1 MCLHARRPD
10 VAATR
15 ALVHST
21 HRRNVCNSSL
31 RAALIHK
38 QAVEL
43 KVMPP
48 GNMTQMTDAER
59 AAIGRW
65 FAARK

>member
-1 MCLHARRPD
+1 
-10 VAATR
+10 
-15 ALVHST
+15 LVHST